1 MINVSRVRLK
11 TAGSI
16 AVNLI
21 MIILCSPVAHILY
34 DSRLFVLAN
43 GAAAARPTV
52 AALPLIDLPGLVRT
66 TLQVN

>member
-1 MINVSRVRLK
+1 MINVNRVCLK

-21 MIILCSPVAHILY
+21 MIILCSPAAHILY
-34 DSRLFVLAN
+34 NSRPFVLAD
-43 GAAAARPTV
+43 GAAAARPAV
-52 AALPLIDLPGLVRT
+52 AALPLIDLPSLVCT